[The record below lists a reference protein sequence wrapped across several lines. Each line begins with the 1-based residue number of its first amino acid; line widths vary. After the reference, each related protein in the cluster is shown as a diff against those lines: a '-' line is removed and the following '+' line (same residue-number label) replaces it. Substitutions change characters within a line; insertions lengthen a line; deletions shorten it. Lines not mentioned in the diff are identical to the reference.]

1 MYHYWVNHAS
11 YRYAHEH
18 FPFVYTNTIE
28 RTWLVMK
35 KQNPGLAH
43 NSKPIHIERYGDC
56 FSMRQILKPECIYE
70 FTLKSMRDYYFDM
83 I

>member
-1 MYHYWVNHAS
+1 MKKHLEPGATIITDEHPSYVNLKKAMSHLTRWGMYHYWVNHAS

-35 KQNPGLAH
+35 K
-43 NSKPIHIERYGDC
+43 
-56 FSMRQILKPECIYE
+56 
-70 FTLKSMRDYYFDM
+70 
-83 I
+83 